1 MAVAIVLD
9 LSLPNELW
17 NTMETL
23 LSQVKKG
30 FDICR
35 EVELTSVRERLK
47 LHKYYLFSDMQPII
61 PMPYTSAGLIS
72 VPLTNLTHLC
82 DQYVSFVRSYLSLS
96 YLQVLNQILKSNRY
110 TFLYKVFTLFC

>member
-35 EVELTSVRERLK
+35 EVELTSVKERMK
-47 LHKYYLFSDMQPII
+47 LHNYLFFDMQPII

-82 DQYVSFVRSYLSLS
+82 DQYVSFVRSSLLLS

-110 TFLYKVFTLFC
+110 AFLYKVFTLFY

>member
-1 MAVAIVLD
+1 MIVLD

-47 LHKYYLFSDMQPII
+47 LHNYLFSDMQPII

-82 DQYVSFVRSYLSLS
+82 DQCVLRKVIFVIKLSAS
-96 YLQVLNQILKSNRY
+96 AKSN
-110 TFLYKVFTLFC
+110 TKV